1 MRGRSN
7 VTGADV
13 SAKDWSAKGRLRM
26 ATRWT
31 SIQWTAGALLTAALP
46 IALAGCISVGMGG
59 GGKPLPSLVTLTP
72 AVQAPAGQTLSSN
85 SADALVV
92 LSPEVDQTLA
102 TTRIP
107 VQISDSAVA
116 YLTGAAW
123 LDQPGHLFQNL
134 LIGTIRARGKRLVL
148 DDNLPQ
154 ALTRLSGR
162 LDAMGYDARSR
173 TVTVRFD
180 ALRVGRD
187 GVTTTRRFEAV
198 EKDIGPLAADVT
210 PALNTAANDVAG
222 QIADWVD

>member
-1 MRGRSN
+1 MTSADDRGKHSERAGSHWP
-7 VTGADV
+7 
-13 SAKDWSAKGRLRM
+13 SLR
-26 ATRWT
+26 
-31 SIQWTAGALLTAALP
+31 WTAGALLTLALP
-46 IALAGCISVGMGG
+46 WAASGCISVGIGG
-59 GGKPLPSLVTLTP
+59 GGKPLPSLVTLT
-72 AVQAPAGQTLSSN
+72 AAAQAPAGQTLSSS
-85 SADALVV
+85 SADPLVV
-92 LSPEVDQTLA
+92 LSPEVDRTLA

-134 LIGTIRARGKRLVL
+134 LIETIRARGKRLVL

-154 ALTRLSGR
+154 TLIRVSGR

-173 TVTVRFD
+173 SVTVRFD

-210 PALNTAANDVAG
+210 PALNLAANDVAG
-222 QIADWVD
+222 QVADWVD